1 MLDNIRW
8 LGHDSFLFDAAQKVY
23 VDPWQLPEGLPTADL
38 VLVTHEHG
46 DHCSPDDVKKVQ
58 GPETVIL
65 APALAAQKLAGDV
78 RVVEPGDQVT
88 IQGIS
93 VEAVP
98 AYNVNKFRQ
107 PGVPFHPKASRHVGY
122 IVELEGQRIYH
133 AGDTDVIPE
142 MNDVQADIA
151 LLPVSGTYVMT
162 AEEAAEAAKAIQPTI
177 AIPMHIG
184 RGVAGSPDD
193 LERFRSLCPPEVEVV
208 VLEQEA

>member
-1 MLDNIRW
+1 MLEKIRW
-8 LGHDSFLFDAAQKVY
+8 LGHDSFLFDAAQKIY
-23 VDPWQLPEGLPTADL
+23 IDPWQLPKGLPTADL
-38 VLVTHEHG
+38 VLITHEHG

-58 GPETVIL
+58 GPGTVIL
-65 APALAAQKLAGDV
+65 APALAAKKLAGDV
-78 RVVEPGDQVT
+78 RVVQPGDQVT
-88 IQGIS
+88 IQGIL

-107 PGVPFHPKASRHVGY
+107 PGVPFHPKEARHVGY
-122 IVELEGQRIYH
+122 IVEVEGQRIYH

-142 MNDVQADIA
+142 MDDVRADIA

-162 AEEAAEAAKAIQPTI
+162 ADEAAEAAKAIQPRV

-193 LERFRSLCPPEVEVV
+193 LERFRSLCPPEVQVV
-208 VLEQEA
+208 VLDQEA